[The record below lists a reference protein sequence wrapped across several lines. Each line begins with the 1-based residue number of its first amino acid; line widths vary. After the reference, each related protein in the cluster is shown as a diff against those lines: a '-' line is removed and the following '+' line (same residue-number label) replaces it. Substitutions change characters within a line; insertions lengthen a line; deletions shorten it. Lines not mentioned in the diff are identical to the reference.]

1 MGTPANK
8 RNYKKEYAD
17 YHGKPEQVKQR
28 AERVKAQRMV
38 DKTGKDENGN
48 GKADAREGKDI
59 DLTAYLRYYYS
70 VNSQIYSMMESIW
83 EFHYIL
89 LKLLGYRH

>member
-1 MGTPANK
+1 M
-8 RNYKKEYAD
+8 
-17 YHGKPEQVKQR
+17 
-28 AERVKAQRMV
+28 
-38 DKTGKDENGN
+38 
-48 GKADAREGKDI
+48 REGKDI